1 MIGEID
7 GYIEKEVNGNK
18 HLTFASTDKSKRVLE
33 KYTNLWNKIECH
45 IQTVKADKSAK
56 YEKDYM
62 RIKFNSDDDLP

>member
-1 MIGEID
+1 MTGEID

-33 KYTNLWNKIECH
+33 KYTNP
-45 IQTVKADKSAK
+45 VKADKSVK